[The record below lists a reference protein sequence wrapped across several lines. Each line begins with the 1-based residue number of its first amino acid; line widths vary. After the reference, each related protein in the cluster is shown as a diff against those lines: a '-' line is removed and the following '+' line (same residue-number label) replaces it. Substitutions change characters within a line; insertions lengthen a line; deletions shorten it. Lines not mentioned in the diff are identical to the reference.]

1 MSADWRVRCEEL
13 LADADGDLI
22 AAVGDASLCAISKSG
37 DRVDGVK
44 YLEGRSAALR
54 EYRRELTGTT
64 GDAAH
69 GETNSSSRWTATWD
83 RTGSPTAPGASTPS
97 PILPSTS
104 TADFGATDA
113 GEGTPLGP
121 LTMFGRMCGR
131 PAAWPGAS

>member
-1 MSADWRVRCEEL
+1 MSVDWRVRCEEL
-13 LADADGDLI
+13 LADAERDLI

-69 GETNSSSRWTATWD
+69 SEVGRRWRDQLQITLD
-83 RTGSPTAPGASTPS
+83 RDMGPDWVAYRAGGVDA
-97 PILPSTS
+97 L
-104 TADFGATDA
+104 ADLAEHVD
-113 GEGTPLGP
+113 
-121 LTMFGRMCGR
+121 R
-131 PAAWPGAS
+131 